1 LTIGVL
7 AEARAGIPWGPLR
20 VWSAWRAGRWL
31 VPQSMVIETQG
42 GDRVATVDL
51 PSWDFQWALGLS
63 YLFR

>member
-1 LTIGVL
+1 
-7 AEARAGIPWGPLR
+7 
-20 VWSAWRAGRWL
+20 
-31 VPQSMVIETQG
+31 MVIETQG